1 MGTLPI
7 QVSTKSF
14 LTVIPATSAKSRLS
28 FCKLGLH
35 CQLSSQGNSDASG
48 KKKKQQMLSLVAAFQ
63 HLANVCVCFYYLH
76 TDVSECGAFPGD

>member
-1 MGTLPI
+1 M
-7 QVSTKSF
+7 
-14 LTVIPATSAKSRLS
+14 IPATSAKSRLS

-63 HLANVCVCFYYLH
+63 HLANVCVCVCFYYLR